1 MAKIA
6 KKLTDTEIKSTKPAD
21 KEINLFDGDGL
32 ILRIAPLAK
41 GGKKNWYFRYAVP
54 VSKKRTKMSLGTY
67 PHLTLAKA
75 RALRDENLSLLANGV
90 DPQVH
95 NNNKAKALKSAI
107 EHTLQ
112 AVARKWLDEKVK
124 TSGISQDHA
133 EDIWRSLERNIF
145 PTLGDTPIK
154 EIRPKMLKQH
164 LDPIEKRGVLETLRR
179 IISRLNE
186 IFRYAATEELIE
198 FNPADN
204 LAQRFS
210 KPKKQNMPALPPT
223 ELPRFLTVLNNASV
237 RMETRLLIEWQ
248 LLTWVRPGEAV
259 RTRWSDIDIETG
271 MWNIP
276 AEFMKMKK
284 PHKVPLSKEALR
296 VLDLMKA
303 ISGHREWV
311 FPSIKAPLN
320 HMHEQTANAAIIR
333 MGFGGELGAHGMRS
347 IARTAAEE
355 SGKFRTDVLEAALA
369 HSKKDEIIAAYNRA
383 EYLTERVILMQWW
396 SDFVSSQKYKIIAA

>member
-133 EDIWRSLERNIF
+133 EDIWRSLERNIL

-333 MGFGGELGAHGMRS
+333 MGFGGELVAHGMRS